1 MSSARGSRGG
11 GKKVL
16 RIALAGNANV
26 GKSALFN
33 QLTGL
38 NQTVGN
44 WPGKTVE
51 RAEGTLYYK
60 GHKIRVLDLPG
71 IYSLSA
77 YSQEELVAREYIA
90 VEKPDVVV
98 DVVDASALERN
109 LYLTLQLME
118 LEAPLVVC
126 LNQVDFAA
134 RRGIRIDHKALSE
147 LLGVPVVPTVAITG
161 KGLEELLEAVIAVAE
176 GKAAP
181 RATPFEYKE
190 DVEKRIQELAEAVE
204 EQLDLEELKYPAR
217 WIAIKLLERDPEV
230 ERLVSSSRGGK
241 AVLELARQL
250 ATELEESHGTPSPVV
265 IASERYAIA
274 SLLAK
279 AVSTFTRR
287 PRLTLEEKLDA
298 IACHR
303 VLGYALLAVMAL
315 GAYALI
321 FGVGDIIAGLM
332 EDLFNAYV
340 LPYVSASLSPSLPDW
355 ALDIIC
361 DGLLGGL
368 FGGLVVVLPY
378 LLPLYVLIALL
389 EDSGYLPRAACLM
402 DPVMHK
408 IGLHGKA
415 FIPLMLGFGCNVP
428 ACVGCR
434 VMETDR
440 ERTIAGLTVV
450 LVPCSAR
457 TVIIMGLVARYA
469 GLWPALA
476 LYALDLAL
484 IFAAGRTAYKLLPG
498 EPVGLIMEMPP
509 YRRPML
515 KSIAI
520 KTWVRLRS
528 FVLIALP
535 LIVLGSLFLEALDAL
550 GLVWPIVDALAPI
563 TSGWLLL
570 PPEAGFPLIFGFLR
584 KELVITLLVD
594 VAGGDPAS
602 LMEPGQMFVFSF
614 VSMVY
619 VPCVA
624 TIAALVREFGWK
636 KALLISLASVLLAFV
651 LGGLMARLL
660 VLLGWL

>member
-1 MSSARGSRGG
+1 VEAEGRGSKR
-11 GKKVL
+11 KKVL
-16 RIALAGNANV
+16 QVALAGNANV

-51 RAEGTLYYK
+51 RAEGTLYFK
-60 GHKIRVLDLPG
+60 GYRIRVLDLPG

-90 VEKPDVVV
+90 VERPDVIV
-98 DVVDASALERN
+98 DVIDASALERN

-176 GKAAP
+176 GREARKSV
-181 RATPFEYKE
+181 PFEFKE
-190 DVEKRIQELAEAVE
+190 DVERCIRELAEEIKKHASQE
-204 EQLDLEELKYPAR
+204 NLKYPAR
-217 WIAIKLLERDPEV
+217 WVAIKLLERDPEV
-230 ERLVSSSRGGK
+230 ERLVGSLSGGK
-241 AVLELARQL
+241 AILELAERL
-250 ATELEESHGTPSPVV
+250 ARRLEEAHGAPSPVV

-279 AVSTFTRR
+279 AVSRFTRE

-298 IACHR
+298 ITCHR
-303 VLGYALLAVMAL
+303 IAGYALLAIMAL

-321 FGVGDIIAGLM
+321 FGIGNIIASFM
-332 EDLFNAYV
+332 EELFDAYV
-340 LPYVSASLSPSLPDW
+340 VPYVSLLLAPSLPAW
-355 ALDIIC
+355 ALNVIC
-361 DGLLGGL
+361 NGLLGGL
-368 FGGLVVVLPY
+368 FGGLAIVLPY

-389 EDSGYLPRAACLM
+389 EDSGYLPRVACLM
-402 DPVMHK
+402 DPIMHK
-408 IGLHGKA
+408 MGLHGKA
-415 FIPLMLGFGCNVP
+415 FIPLILGYGCNVP

-434 VMETDR
+434 IMETDR

-469 GLWPALA
+469 GLWPALL
-476 LYALDLAL
+476 LYLIDIAL
-484 IFAAGRTAYKLLPG
+484 IFATGRAAYKLLPG

-520 KTWVRLRS
+520 KTWARLKS
-528 FVLIALP
+528 FIAIALP
-535 LIVLGSLFLEALDAL
+535 LIVLGSLFLELLDAL
-550 GLVWPIVDALAPI
+550 GLIWPVVSALAPI
-563 TSGWLLL
+563 TSGWLFL
-570 PPEAGFPLIFGFLR
+570 PPEAGFPLVFGFLR

-594 VAGGDPAS
+594 VAGGDPAAI
-602 LMEPGQMFVFSF
+602 MGPGQMFIFSF
-614 VSMVY
+614 VSMIY

-636 KALLISLASVLLAFV
+636 KAMLISLVSVILALV
-651 LGGLMARLL
+651 LGGLLARLL
-660 VLLGWL
+660 WLLGWL